1 MTDGAIG
8 QQASSGS
15 GNTGGSAHSNAVAGC
30 SLCEETGGEL
40 LWSDRWLR
48 VIAAHEPDYP
58 GFCRVVWSAHVAE
71 FSDLDAAQQQHLMQV
86 VATVE
91 RVIRRVMTPQKINL
105 ASLGNQVPHVHWH
118 VIPRYADDAHFP
130 APIWATERRVVEPV
144 VIAKRVAQADG
155 LRLALAEAL
164 DTLNTASSH

>member
-15 GNTGGSAHSNAVAGC
+15 GNTGSSAVAGC
-30 SLCEETGGEL
+30 ALCEETGGEL

-48 VIAAHEPDYP
+48 VIAAQEPDYP
-58 GFCRVVWSAHVAE
+58 GFCRVVWGAHVAE
-71 FSDLDAAQQQHLMQV
+71 FSDLDAAQQRHLMQV

-91 RVIRRVMTPQKINL
+91 RVVRRVMTPQKINL

-130 APIWATERRVVEPV
+130 APIWATERRAVEPV
-144 VIAKRVAQADG
+144 VIAKRVVQAEG
-155 LRLALAEAL
+155 LRLALVEAL
-164 DTLNTASSH
+164 DTLDTASSR